1 MLSSNG
7 KNFECFVREQYLKK
21 ISVVGVYLK
30 HLLKL
35 DGLALGIFYSFR
47 FDLFSFVNRYG
58 RLIRRKGLIPFVS
71 ISLLF
76 CRSNWLT
83 KVDLRNRKTAFQK
96 LSTFSA
102 ASVRALV
109 RPRTSSYRFFALS
122 SLSAFASW
130 SNLARCFF
138 LASCNV
144 GTQSTLCLCQKGA
157 SFPET
162 KSLRHTRSLLSTSFG
177 SVSPQLIAFI
187 YFSLRSVVSSSST
200 CWMPL
205 KVFDKIQ
212 SVYPGHFYFHSTKL
226 RNEMRDE
233 NDLIFMRMNDQV
245 TYI

>member
-1 MLSSNG
+1 MLRPRAMFEE
-7 KNFECFVREQYLKK
+7 NFCGWR
-21 ISVVGVYLK
+21 ISETSIR
-30 HLLKL
+30 L
-35 DGLALGIFYSFR
+35 DGLALGVLYSFR
-47 FDLFSFVNRYG
+47 FDLSSF
-58 RLIRRKGLIPFVS
+58 PFVS
-71 ISLLF
+71 ISLMF

-83 KVDLRNRKTAFQK
+83 EVEKQVRNRKTAFQK

-109 RPRTSSYRFFALS
+109 RPRTSSHRFFALS
-122 SLSAFASW
+122 SLSAFTSW
-130 SNLARCFF
+130 PNLARCFF